1 MTSLLLSPRSVE
13 HLRPWVAGAVLL
25 CLATLPF
32 AGSVSARRLWDDSH
46 YVFDNPTLQDRVH
59 GVARIWAG
67 EFLMDYYPVP
77 QTVLWAEYG
86 WFGEDARGYRVA
98 NILLHAV
105 GAIAVWWAA
114 ATWRLP
120 WPWLMAALWACH
132 PAHCDAV
139 CWISQHK
146 STVAAIFFAT
156 ALALAAK
163 PAAWLPLAVC
173 AHGMACL
180 SKTDAVTL
188 PVVLVALE
196 LYRRRSDD
204 SLAGTAR
211 SLVPR
216 ILPFAVVSLVTAAGA
231 ARFMASR
238 VVTTP
243 IDLGSPLERL
253 LKAGWAV
260 CFYVA
265 DTVWPVRLAAAYPV
279 PELRADD
286 PVAWV
291 PLASVV
297 AAVAGL
303 PVLASRG
310 RSPAARAALAGSGA
324 FIAMLAPVLM
334 ILPQGFFRYSLVA
347 DRYLHLPLLAAAALA
362 AGGAA
367 ALATVA
373 GRRQTITLAAVVL
386 ALCVVATARHAPA
399 YRSEESLW
407 RAAIAAQ
414 PRAWYP
420 YHGLGTALLN
430 EGSDTAAAVPWL
442 EKAAARHGEH
452 PVTWF
457 NLGLA
462 LIESGR
468 PADARPALVRAVT
481 LEPDYGL
488 AKRVL
493 QELDRRLGARPS
505 TPPMD

>member
-1 MTSLLLSPRSVE
+1 MTSLLFSPRSVE

-188 PVVLVALE
+188 PAVLVALE

-303 PVLASRG
+303 SVLASRG

-334 ILPQGFFRYSLVA
+334 ILPQGFFATRSWPIGICTCRCSQPRPWRQAAQRHSRPSPVGGK
-347 DRYLHLPLLAAAALA
+347 RLHL
-362 AGGAA
+362 
-367 ALATVA
+367 
-373 GRRQTITLAAVVL
+373 R
-386 ALCVVATARHAPA
+386 
-399 YRSEESLW
+399 
-407 RAAIAAQ
+407 
-414 PRAWYP
+414 
-420 YHGLGTALLN
+420 
-430 EGSDTAAAVPWL
+430 PWSSHS
-442 EKAAARHGEH
+442 AS
-452 PVTWF
+452 WQ
-457 NLGLA
+457 
-462 LIESGR
+462 R
-468 PADARPALVRAVT
+468 PAMRRHIARKSRSGGPRSLPSRGRGIPTMASARPCSTRALT
-481 LEPDYGL
+481 QPPPSPGS
-488 AKRVL
+488 KR
-493 QELDRRLGARPS
+493 RPRGTGS
-505 TPPMD
+505 IL